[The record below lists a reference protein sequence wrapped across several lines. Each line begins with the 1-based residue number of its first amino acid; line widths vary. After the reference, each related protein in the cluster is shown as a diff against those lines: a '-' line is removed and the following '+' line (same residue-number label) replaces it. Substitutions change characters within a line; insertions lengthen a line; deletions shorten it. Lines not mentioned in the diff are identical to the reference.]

1 MRTIFYVED
10 DPDIGNR
17 VREYLEQKGFG
28 VTLCAT
34 LLQARQALEACV
46 PACVLLDWNM
56 PDGRGDHLCQWIR
69 KKWREL
75 PVIFLTVRG
84 DSREIVS
91 GFQSGA
97 DDYVVKPFELEVL
110 YSRIQAVLR
119 RTGNVA
125 NQYFSC
131 KGITLDA
138 ARRTVSCQGK
148 EISLSASEYDLLLF
162 LMKHKGRTLTR
173 ESILEQVWD
182 QNGSYVNDNTLT
194 VTMKRLRDK
203 LGQPDCLK
211 TVRSVGYRLEDSL

>member
-84 DSREIVS
+84 I
-91 GFQSGA
+91 
-97 DDYVVKPFELEVL
+97 P
-110 YSRIQAVLR
+110 
-119 RTGNVA
+119 
-125 NQYFSC
+125 
-131 KGITLDA
+131 
-138 ARRTVSCQGK
+138 GK
-148 EISLSASEYDLLLF
+148 SSPVFKAERMI
-162 LMKHKGRTLTR
+162 M
-173 ESILEQVWD
+173 W
-182 QNGSYVNDNTLT
+182 
-194 VTMKRLRDK
+194 
-203 LGQPDCLK
+203 
-211 TVRSVGYRLEDSL
+211 